1 MFFIVIF
8 RSQLQPEPS
17 LLQGFEDEVIVEK
30 SRKASELAL
39 PDLLLSSSHA
49 AGTASKSAATPRIY
63 FENKSNENKIPSRQY
78 RTSLLSSETF
88 SSVNKDAVAA
98 RFGTKP
104 GQLPFGGGYDDHYTF
119 QQQTAEVLKRFT
131 VHVAKQT
138 HLAFQKFFLFI
149 HGINSGYALWV
160 CVFAFVFTN
169 GNSLGFFNTYRTIA
183 MITHLL
189 FYLFLALCMV
199 DVLDR

>member
-1 MFFIVIF
+1 MPLVQHRRVLQLLVFTSRIRVREIPIDFPIFHQIFFP
-8 RSQLQPEPS
+8 L
-17 LLQGFEDEVIVEK
+17 
-30 SRKASELAL
+30 
-39 PDLLLSSSHA
+39 
-49 AGTASKSAATPRIY
+49 
-63 FENKSNENKIPSRQY
+63 
-78 RTSLLSSETF
+78 ETF

-138 HLAFQKFFLFI
+138 HRAFQKFFLFI

-169 GNSLGFFNTYRTIA
+169 GNTLGFFNIYRTIA
-183 MITHLL
+183 LITHLL

>member
-1 MFFIVIF
+1 MPLVQHRKVLQLLVFISKIRVREKRTPSIF
-8 RSQLQPEPS
+8 QSLIEPFS
-17 LLQGFEDEVIVEK
+17 
-30 SRKASELAL
+30 
-39 PDLLLSSSHA
+39 P
-49 AGTASKSAATPRIY
+49 
-63 FENKSNENKIPSRQY
+63 
-78 RTSLLSSETF
+78 SETF

-104 GQLPFGGGYDDHYTF
+104 GQLPFGNGYDDHYTF

-149 HGINSGYALWV
+149 HGINAGYALWV

-169 GNSLGFFNTYRTIA
+169 GSPLGFFNIYRTIA
-183 MITHLL
+183 LITHLL